1 MKCEHPVLAVRF
13 EGLNENEKSIIKI
26 LPMKS
31 RPDWNIA
38 TVESRYGKDNVL
50 KLPCGRCAACKEA
63 YRADWS
69 VRCDMEAR
77 YHFDNVFL
85 TLTYRPDTCPR
96 WVSKGH
102 IRTFIR
108 QLRKILSPKNEIKY
122 FACGEY
128 GEANGRP
135 HYHVIIF
142 GWFPGDA
149 VLKPDVK
156 SKSGYEVY
164 ESKFLNE
171 LWNKGFVD
179 VNNFSQDTAFY
190 VAGYVNKKTGNYDGF
205 LMMSNGIGYQYMIDH
220 INELY
225 VRRTYVARSGR
236 VHFVPRAFKRVC
248 EKLGYFH
255 ENDPGMVINLRKM
268 ENSELLVRGMKHRED
283 LFDITQNKMKDKL
296 SKRLDRL

>member
-1 MKCEHPVLAVRF
+1 MNCSDPVLAVRMP
-13 EGLNENEKSIIKI
+13 GLNENGKSDIRI

-31 RPDWNIA
+31 RLDWNIA
-38 TVESRYGKDNVL
+38 RMESLYGKENVI

-77 YHFDNVFL
+77 YHVRNVFL
-85 TLTYRPDTCPR
+85 TLTYRPETCPR

-102 IRTFIR
+102 LRKFIR
-108 QLRKILSPKNEIKY
+108 KLRKIVPETLSY

-128 GEANGRP
+128 GELNGRP

-142 GWFPGDA
+142 GWFPEDA

-156 SKSGYEVY
+156 SKSGFEVY
-164 ESKFLNE
+164 ESKLLNE
-171 LWNKGFVD
+171 VWNKGFVD

-205 LMMSNGIGYQYMIDH
+205 LNMSKGIGYQYMIDH
-220 INELY
+220 IDELF
-225 VRRTYVARSGR
+225 VKRTYVARNGR
-236 VHFVPRAFKRVC
+236 VHFLPRAFKRVC

-255 ENDPGMVINLRKM
+255 EEDPMMVLNLRKM
-268 ENSELLVRGMKHRED
+268 ENSEMVQRGLTHREQ
-283 LFDITQNKMKDKL
+283 LFAYTDKKMKDKL
-296 SKRLDRL
+296 DKRLNRL